1 MTGSANAYTHI
12 HPASEKDRETVH
24 DIIQIIRNG
33 GKQDSGA
40 VVLNK
45 IKESWTPISC
55 VTLPFDK
62 KSILAE
68 WVVTPDADSSAVVIY
83 LHGRRFQYDEP
94 VEVYAALIS

>member
-1 MTGSANAYTHI
+1 MTDSANAYTHI

-24 DIIQIIRNG
+24 DILRIIRNS

-45 IKESWTPISC
+45 IKEISSPVSC

-62 KSILAE
+62 KSIVAE
-68 WVVTPDADSSAVVIY
+68 WVVTPGADSS
-83 LHGRRFQYDEP
+83 GRSLTGNKRGQR
-94 VEVYAALIS
+94 